1 MHERPRV
8 PLRRRGGAA
17 AASLAVLVPCLL
29 LTGCG
34 AAPAPE
40 PTPAPAPSLTQEQQD
55 DEAFHDVLKRYDELN
70 AATVT
75 DADLTPLL
83 TGSVLES
90 ERQSVKESRESG
102 QTVIGLDSISGFSVT
117 DRGVDKS
124 GSQYMTGQ
132 FCLDVSGTRIR
143 DANGA
148 DVTPERDP
156 RLSLQAKAVKAAD
169 GTWRLS
175 DIVRNEDVHACG

>member
-8 PLRRRGGAA
+8 PLRRRGGVVAL
-17 AASLAVLVPCLL
+17 SLAVVVSTQFLA
-29 LTGCG
+29 GC
-34 AAPAPE
+34 AASSSPS
-40 PTPAPAPSLTQEQQD
+40 PAPAPASSMTQEQQD

-70 AATVT
+70 ATTVT

-90 ERQSVKESRESG
+90 ERQSVKESRDSGES
-102 QTVIGLDSISGFSVT
+102 VDGLDTISGFSVT

-124 GSQYMTGQ
+124 GAQYMTGQ

-143 DANGA
+143 DAHGV
-148 DVTPERDP
+148 DVTPQRDP
-156 RLSLQAKAVKAAD
+156 RLSLQAKAVRAAD
-169 GTWRLS
+169 GVWRLS